1 MQEDA
6 LTRLALIT
14 DLRHALDSSEFAV
27 FYQPIVSVRDGMP
40 VGAEALVRW
49 HHPRRGL
56 VAPAE
61 FVGVAESTGL
71 IVAIVIIVLLLLC
84 GCGIGGVLLFNSGSK
99 SSTGSTVAPV
109 KPDPAK
115 APLRPGPVKVASKP
129 DNLVAAVVRR
139 VLFYTLLTLVAAFFA
154 LPLLWLVFTP
164 FDRHPSLS
172 VKLPEFTLDNFRL
185 LLQNPYALSS
195 LKNSVFIAGG
205 AMVMVVVFAALA
217 AYALSRV
224 RIPGRDALLYGLLLL
239 SSIVTGTAAMVPI
252 FLLMFQLNLIDSR
265 TGVSLVLAGGLLPAA
280 IFILKDFMDATPRSY
295 EESARVFGA
304 SPLQVLRH
312 IVLPIARPG
321 LATIAV
327 WALVNAWGD
336 FLIAFILL
344 RDPDKSP
351 AGVVMYTFYTE
362 GGQANLPL
370 ISAFSLLYAIPVV
383 AMYLFVSRRYGFRF
397 HGGIKG

>member
-1 MQEDA
+1 M
-6 LTRLALIT
+6 
-14 DLRHALDSSEFAV
+14 
-27 FYQPIVSVRDGMP
+27 SVK
-40 VGAEALVRW
+40 A
-49 HHPRRGL
+49 
-56 VAPAE
+56 
-61 FVGVAESTGL
+61 
-71 IVAIVIIVLLLLC
+71 
-84 GCGIGGVLLFNSGSK
+84 
-99 SSTGSTVAPV
+99 APV
-109 KPDPAK
+109 
-115 APLRPGPVKVASKP
+115 P
-129 DNLVAAVVRR
+129 DNLVAAMVRR
-139 VLFYTLLTLVAAFFA
+139 VLFYTLLTLVTAFFA

-164 FDRHPSLS
+164 FDRHPSMS
-172 VKLPEFTLDNFRL
+172 VKLPDFTLNNFRT
-185 LLQNPYALSS
+185 LLQDPYALES

-205 AMVMVVVFAALA
+205 TMVMVVVFAALA

-344 RDPDKSP
+344 RDPDKYP
-351 AGVVMYTFYTE
+351 AGVIMYTFYTS

-370 ISAFSLLYAIPVV
+370 ISTFSLLYALPVV